1 MAAKTVPG
9 SPSPG
14 IPTLPT
20 SDEPEVSIV
29 IPVYNNWE
37 LTVACLRSL
46 AFDSSAV
53 QYEVIVVDDAS
64 SDVTEEFLPR
74 VGGITVER
82 MKQNS
87 GFIGAVNAGLE
98 RAKGRYVLL
107 LNNDTEVLPGWLD
120 ALMRTMETEENVGVV
135 GAKLVYPDGTLQEA
149 GGIIWRDGSGLNYGR
164 GGDADDPSYNFV
176 RDVDYCS
183 GACLL
188 VRKEILD
195 ALGGLDRRY
204 SPAYY
209 EDTDL
214 AFAARKLGYRVVYQP
229 EAKIRHAE
237 GSSNGTDEG
246 SGVKRYQK
254 VSREAFRL
262 KWQTEL
268 LAQYESD
275 PGMER
280 IASRRSPAGHV
291 LVVSDRVPLPDH
303 DSGSK
308 RMYELLL
315 ALRDLG
321 LAVTLVPND
330 GVRQGDYSAD
340 LQRAGIEVLY
350 GPLDERK
357 LLRELAPALDV
368 AILSRPEPTWR
379 WQPLVSELC
388 PETKIIYDT
397 VDLHFLREA
406 RRGRDRGGPDCRPRR
421 CSLSRHG
428 AVAGADRG
436 RDPGRV
442 KGRA

>member
-1 MAAKTVPG
+1 
-9 SPSPG
+9 
-14 IPTLPT
+14 
-20 SDEPEVSIV
+20 
-29 IPVYNNWE
+29 
-37 LTVACLRSL
+37 
-46 AFDSSAV
+46 
-53 QYEVIVVDDAS
+53 
-64 SDVTEEFLPR
+64 
-74 VGGITVER
+74 

-135 GAKLVYPDGTLQEA
+135 GAQPADPDGTLQEA

-246 SGVKRYQK
+246 SGV
-254 VSREAFRL
+254 
-262 KWQTEL
+262 
-268 LAQYESD
+268 
-275 PGMER
+275 
-280 IASRRSPAGHV
+280 
-291 LVVSDRVPLPDH
+291 
-303 DSGSK
+303 
-308 RMYELLL
+308 
-315 ALRDLG
+315 
-321 LAVTLVPND
+321 
-330 GVRQGDYSAD
+330 
-340 LQRAGIEVLY
+340 
-350 GPLDERK
+350 
-357 LLRELAPALDV
+357 
-368 AILSRPEPTWR
+368 
-379 WQPLVSELC
+379 
-388 PETKIIYDT
+388 
-397 VDLHFLREA
+397 
-406 RRGRDRGGPDCRPRR
+406 
-421 CSLSRHG
+421 
-428 AVAGADRG
+428 
-436 RDPGRV
+436 
-442 KGRA
+442 